1 MVAKKISCLLFRT
14 NKEPLEKSAKENA
27 KESKNVI
34 FLDELHLN
42 LWNFDKKFTY
52 LDLGLL
58 INVGPLEGLDKKEL
72 FISIPGKYESEGF
85 FDLGKDLSSD
95 SDMIT
100 AIFNEP
106 IADTNDLDKKL
117 VTSNDR
123 RKFQAAVD
131 DLRKSENK
139 GQTRTITL
147 SNNEQITIAVG

>member
-14 NKEPLEKSAKENA
+14 NKEPLEKSAEENA

-72 FISIPGKYESEGF
+72 FISIPGKYESEDF

-106 IADTNDLDKKL
+106 TISITKNQSFTAIIRNNKKYYY
-117 VTSNDR
+117 NPI
-123 RKFQAAVD
+123 F
-131 DLRKSENK
+131 
-139 GQTRTITL
+139 TR
-147 SNNEQITIAVG
+147 